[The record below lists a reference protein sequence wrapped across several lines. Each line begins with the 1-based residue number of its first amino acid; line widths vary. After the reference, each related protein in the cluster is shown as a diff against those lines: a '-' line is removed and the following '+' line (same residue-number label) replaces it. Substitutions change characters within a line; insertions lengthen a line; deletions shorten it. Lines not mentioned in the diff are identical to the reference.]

1 MHPSRIALV
10 AAAFIGLLS
19 LVLDFV
25 TADLTGDVIGWDAS
39 AWPGLVLLGATGSIA
54 LLGDRREGFP
64 TAGTVLLVLL
74 GAGATIFAVA
84 KLVDAAEAARIVE
97 DASGIAAIGP
107 GAWTLLVASLLGL
120 GGAVAT
126 ASRRVS

>member
-10 AAAFIGLLS
+10 VAAFIGLFS
-19 LVLDFV
+19 LVLDYV

-39 AWPGLVLLGATGSIA
+39 AWPALVLLGALGSTA

-74 GAGATIFAVA
+74 GAAATIFAVA
-84 KLVDAAEAARIVE
+84 KLVDAAEAARIVR
-97 DASGIAAIGP
+97 DASGDAAIGP
-107 GAWTLLVASLLGL
+107 GVWTLLVASLLGL

-126 ASRRVS
+126 ASRRLS